1 MQGNLDSVL
10 DFLLSVTFLK
20 RVIIDR
26 FSVWDLLVPRS
37 FLIWLPS
44 TNYCWKVEGTGR
56 LLPAHKSMPNIFGS
70 PDRRSLNGSMDAPRS
85 NESLSTKL
93 PGHQVQHH
101 LACPTLQKTTTVRWT
116 WLRRAGFFHWD
127 QVHRHTSLLWPIY
140 LVNLWIANYCL
151 DRLWKSQISF
161 FLVWPNWKQKMHL
174 LTRNHGRKSMEWARL
189 LRQQ

>member
-1 MQGNLDSVL
+1 MWSLT
-10 DFLLSVTFLK
+10 DFPFEICWCLALFLFGCLPLITVERWKELAACCLPTKVCQTSSDLQTAALLM
-20 RVIIDR
+20 
-26 FSVWDLLVPRS
+26 
-37 FLIWLPS
+37 
-44 TNYCWKVEGTGR
+44 GR
-56 LLPAHKSMPNIFGS
+56 WM
-70 PDRRSLNGSMDAPRS
+70 RPRS